1 MKFSLATK
9 YFLSAI
15 CVVLSFNAN
24 AQTES
29 KDFKDVIKK
38 WKNDTTFSTSL
49 ELAVGKNYISI
60 LPVVGYGPANGFL
73 IGGVMS
79 MSKLMAPPPTKLS
92 SGMLNVQLTT
102 KKQLIINVRSKI
114 YTAENKWFLQGDW
127 RLLFFT
133 QPTYGLGVNNSG
145 GNKYLVAL
153 NNLPENELPEA
164 EPMKF
169 NYLRIYEDAVRKIGN
184 SIFYA
189 GGGVAFDNHFK
200 IVDER
205 LDTNTASENY
215 YITNHYAYSI
225 KKGFDPEQILH
236 SGLNLDVLVDQ
247 RDNIAKS
254 LQKGY
259 YASITFRL
267 NTKLSRS
274 AQQSTLS
281 CYDVRYYLPLSK
293 KRPREILAF
302 WSYGTFIYSGNVPYL
317 ALPSLG
323 WDTYN
328 RGGRGYIQGR
338 YRGLSMVYM
347 EAEYRFPLS
356 HDGLMGGVVFLNN
369 TFAESTDTK
378 LFAHAAP
385 AGGFGFRLKMD
396 KAARVNLTVRFRIW
410 PRSFEWNLFWNA
422 GSVLALRLASTPLG
436 TSRSAQAA
444 QHRPLSTSR
453 SG

>member
-1 MKFSLATK
+1 MKSNLALK
-9 YFLSAI
+9 SFLWAI
-15 CVVLSFNAN
+15 SVLLSFCSQ

-29 KDFKDVIKK
+29 KDFTDVIKK

-49 ELAVGKNYISI
+49 ELVVRKNYISI
-60 LPVVGYGPANGFL
+60 LPVVGYAPANGFL
-73 IGGVMS
+73 IGGVVS
-79 MSKLMAPPPTKLS
+79 MSKLLAPAPTKLS

-145 GNKYLVAL
+145 GNEYLVAL

-169 NYLRIYEDAVRKIGN
+169 NYLRIYEDAVRRIGT
-184 SIFYA
+184 SKFYA
-189 GGGVAFDNHFK
+189 GGGVAIDNHFK

-205 LDTNTASENY
+205 LDTNTTDENY

-225 KKGFDPEQILH
+225 KKGFDPEAYYTA
-236 SGLNLDVLVDQ
+236 GLNLDVLVDE
-247 RDNIAKS
+247 RDNIANPY
-254 LQKGY
+254 KGY

-274 AQQSTLS
+274 TQQSTLS
-281 CYDVRYYLPLSK
+281 CYDVRYYLPLNK
-293 KRPREILAF
+293 NRPREVLAF

-378 LFAHAAP
+378 LFANAAP
-385 AGGFGFRLKMD
+385 AVGAGFRLKMD
-396 KAARVNLTVRFRIW
+396 KAARVNLTVD
-410 PRSFEWNLFWNA
+410 
-422 GSVLALRLASTPLG
+422 LG
-436 TSRSAQAA
+436 YGLDHS
-444 QHRPLSTSR
+444 
-453 SG
+453 SGIYFGMQEAF

>member
-1 MKFSLATK
+1 MNFNLAIK

-15 CVVLSFNAN
+15 GVMIAFYAN

-29 KDFKDVIKK
+29 KDFTDVIRK

-49 ELAVGKNYISI
+49 ELDVGKNYISI
-60 LPVVGYGPANGFL
+60 LPFVGYAPANGFL
-73 IGGVMS
+73 VGGVVS
-79 MSKLMAPPPTKLS
+79 MSKLLAPPPTKLS

-114 YTAENKWFLQGDW
+114 YTTDNKWFLQGDW

-153 NNLPENELPEA
+153 NNLPENELPEG

-184 SIFYA
+184 SKIYA
-189 GGGVAFDNHFK
+189 GGGVAFDKHFK

-205 LDTNTASENY
+205 LDTNRTSENF
-215 YITNHYAYSI
+215 YITNHYAYSVT
-225 KKGFDPEQILH
+225 KDFDPVQYYTA
-236 SGLNLDVLVDQ
+236 GLNLDVLVDE
-247 RDNIAKS
+247 RDNIANPY
-254 LQKGY
+254 KGY

-274 AQQSTLS
+274 TQQSTLTY
-281 CYDVRYYLPLSK
+281 YDVRYYFPLNR
-293 KRPREILAF
+293 KRPRAVLAL
-302 WSYGTFIYSGNVPYL
+302 WSYGTFILSGNVPYL
-317 ALPSLG
+317 VLPSLG

-338 YRGLSMVYM
+338 YRGLSMVYI

-378 LFAHAAP
+378 LFANAAP
-385 AGGFGFRLKMD
+385 AAGFGFRLKLD
-396 KAARVNLTVRFRIW
+396 KAARVNLTVDVGYGLDHSYGIYFGMQEA
-410 PRSFEWNLFWNA
+410 F
-422 GSVLALRLASTPLG
+422 
-436 TSRSAQAA
+436 
-444 QHRPLSTSR
+444 
-453 SG
+453 